1 MKKERQKK
9 EECGAPYRPW
19 LYRQVDRVKG
29 TLFFFSFVLHFF
41 EMLLKRSPIEWFGN
55 SSELYGV

>member
-29 TLFFFSFVLHFF
+29 TLFFFFF
-41 EMLLKRSPIEWFGN
+41 CSPLLRN
-55 SSELYGV
+55 ASEKESH

>member
-29 TLFFFSFVLHFF
+29 TLFFFFFVLHFF
-41 EMLLKRSPIEWFGN
+41 EMLLKRSPIE
-55 SSELYGV
+55 